1 MIDAN
6 AIIHPS
12 AKIAEN
18 VTIGPWTLIG
28 KDVEIAEGSWIGPHV
43 VINGPCK
50 IGKNNKI
57 FQFASIGDAPQDL
70 TYAGEDTL
78 LEIGDNNTIREYCM
92 INRGSKKGGGVTRIG
107 NHNFIMGY
115 VHIGHDC
122 HIGDHCIFVN
132 YCGLAGHV
140 VVHDYAIIGGYAAVH
155 QFCTIG
161 HHAFVAKA
169 TYVTQDVLPFIIV
182 DGNSPLARGINTVGL
197 KRRGFSPET
206 IQGLKRAYK
215 IIFRNSLMTKQAID
229 TLNPLVAEFPEI
241 KFFIDALKHAK
252 RGIVR

>member
-1 MIDAN
+1 MIDPH

-18 VTIGPWTLIG
+18 VTIGPWTWIG
-28 KDVEIAEGSWIGPHV
+28 KNVEIGEGTWVGPHA

-57 FQFASIGDAPQDL
+57 FQFSSLGDAPQDL

-92 INRGSKKGGGVTRIG
+92 INRGSLKGGGVTRIG
-107 NHNFIMGY
+107 NNNFIMGY

-122 HIGDHCIFVN
+122 MIANNCIFVN
-132 YCGLAGHV
+132 YSALAGHV
-140 VVHDYAIIGGYAAVH
+140 TVNDYVIIGAYAAAH

-169 TYVTQDVLPFIIV
+169 TYVTQDVLPYVIV
-182 DGNSPLARGINTVGL
+182 DGNPPVARGINAVGL
-197 KRRGFSPET
+197 KRRGFSLAALRA
-206 IQGLKRAYK
+206 LKKAYS
-215 IIFRNSLMTKQAID
+215 IIFRQSLTTAQAIEA
-229 TLNPLVAEFPEI
+229 LLPLQKDHPEVQL
-241 KFFIDALKHAK
+241 FIDGLQSIK
-252 RGIVR
+252 RGLVR